1 MTAWGWAGSAPAPS
15 TADLESAPRLPPMAA
30 AVAGAAEVE
39 VLALAP
45 VRPASAEEEVAEEV
59 AAVVAAGVAVDWAKT
74 PVDADRADAVHST
87 DNSPVSETGGAR
99 RLRCLARYR
108 SRSEE
113 HTSELQSLRHLVC
126 RLL

>member
-45 VRPASAEEEVAEEV
+45 VRPASAEAEVVVAEEV
-59 AAVVAAGVAVDWAKT
+59 AAAGVAVDWAKT

-87 DNSPVSETGGAR
+87 DNSPASETGGAR
-99 RLRCLARYR
+99 RLRCPARYR
-108 SRSEE
+108 SRRA
-113 HTSELQSLRHLVC
+113 TPR
-126 RLL
+126 

>member
-45 VRPASAEEEVAEEV
+45 VRPASAEEEVVVAEEV
-59 AAVVAAGVAVDWAKT
+59 AAVVAAAGVAVDWAKT
-74 PVDADRADAVHST
+74 PVDADRADAADAADAVHST
-87 DNSPVSETGGAR
+87 DNSPASETGGAR
-99 RLRCLARYR
+99 RLRCPARYR
-108 SRSEE
+108 SRRA
-113 HTSELQSLRHLVC
+113 TPR
-126 RLL
+126 

>member
-30 AVAGAAEVE
+30 AVAGAAEEE

-45 VRPASAEEEVAEEV
+45 VRPASAEEEVVVAEEV
-59 AAVVAAGVAVDWAKT
+59 AAAGVAVDWAKT
-74 PVDADRADAVHST
+74 PVDADGGDAADAVHST

-99 RLRCLARYR
+99 RLRCPARYR
-108 SRSEE
+108 SRRA
-113 HTSELQSLRHLVC
+113 TPR
-126 RLL
+126 

>member
-45 VRPASAEEEVAEEV
+45 VRPASAEEEGVVAGEV
-59 AAVVAAGVAVDWAKT
+59 AAGGAAAGVAVDWAKP
-74 PVDADRADAVHST
+74 PVDADRADAAAAADAVHST
-87 DNSPVSETGGAR
+87 DNSPASETGGAR
-99 RLRCLARYR
+99 RLRCPARYR
-108 SRSEE
+108 SRRA
-113 HTSELQSLRHLVC
+113 TPR
-126 RLL
+126 

>member
-45 VRPASAEEEVAEEV
+45 GRPASAAGAAGEEVVVVAEE
-59 AAVVAAGVAVDWAKT
+59 AAVVAAAGVAVDWAKT
-74 PVDADRADAVHST
+74 PVDADRADAADAVHST
-87 DNSPVSETGGAR
+87 DNSPASETGGAQ
-99 RLRCLARYR
+99 RLRCPARYR
-108 SRSEE
+108 SRRA
-113 HTSELQSLRHLVC
+113 TPR
-126 RLL
+126 

>member
-45 VRPASAEEEVAEEV
+45 VRPASAEEEVVVAEEV
-59 AAVVAAGVAVDWAKT
+59 AAVVAAAGVAVDWAKT
-74 PVDADRADAVHST
+74 PVDADRADAADAVHST
-87 DNSPVSETGGAR
+87 DNSPASETGGAR
-99 RLRCLARYR
+99 RLRCPARYR
-108 SRSEE
+108 SQIGRAS
-113 HTSELQSLRHLVC
+113 C
-126 RLL
+126 R

>member
-45 VRPASAEEEVAEEV
+45 VRPASAEEEVVVAEE
-59 AAVVAAGVAVDWAKT
+59 AAAGVAAAGGAVDGAKT
-74 PVDADRADAVHST
+74 PVDADRGDAAGAGGGADAVHST
-87 DNSPVSETGGAR
+87 DNSPASETGGAR
-99 RLRCLARYR
+99 RLRCPARYR
-108 SRSEE
+108 SRRA
-113 HTSELQSLRHLVC
+113 TPR
-126 RLL
+126 

>member
-30 AVAGAAEVE
+30 AVAGAAEEE

-45 VRPASAEEEVAEEV
+45 VRPASAAEGGGEVVVAEEV
-59 AAVVAAGVAVDWAKT
+59 AAVVAAAGVAVDWAKT
-74 PVDADRADAVHST
+74 PVDADAADAADAVHSA

-99 RLRCLARYR
+99 RLRCPARYR
-108 SRSEE
+108 PRRA
-113 HTSELQSLRHLVC
+113 TPR
-126 RLL
+126 

>member
-74 PVDADRADAVHST
+74 PVDADRADAADAVHST
-87 DNSPVSETGGAR
+87 DNSPASETGGAR
-99 RLRCLARYR
+99 RLRCPARYR
-108 SRSEE
+108 SRRA
-113 HTSELQSLRHLVC
+113 TPR
-126 RLL
+126 

>member
-30 AVAGAAEVE
+30 AVAGAEEVE

-45 VRPASAEEEVAEEV
+45 VRPASAAAEEGVV
-59 AAVVAAGVAVDWAKT
+59 AAVGAEAGVAVDWAKT
-74 PVDADRADAVHST
+74 PVDADAADAADAVHST

-99 RLRCLARYR
+99 RLRCPARYR
-108 SRSEE
+108 SRRA
-113 HTSELQSLRHLVC
+113 TPR
-126 RLL
+126 

>member
-45 VRPASAEEEVAEEV
+45 VRPASAEEEVVVAEEV
-59 AAVVAAGVAVDWAKT
+59 AAVVAAAGVAVDWAKT
-74 PVDADRADAVHST
+74 PVDADRADAAAAVHST
-87 DNSPVSETGGAR
+87 DNSPASETGGAR
-99 RLRCLARYR
+99 RLRCPARYR
-108 SRSEE
+108 SRRA
-113 HTSELQSLRHLVC
+113 TPR
-126 RLL
+126 